1 MRTRNPFARSLFLT
15 LPARLSVD
23 RAGWDRARPGQRR
36 ADDADGDK
44 YRHQSGLWRRG
55 NAGAPYLNDYV
66 ELFNPS
72 NTPIPVNGWSI
83 QYTSPTGT
91 GLFSSNVVNLSG
103 SLSPGQ
109 YYLIRLASGGS
120 NGAALPPS
128 DATGTID
135 MGATN
140 GKIALVNTTIGLSCN
155 GGSTPCT
162 PSDLASIID
171 LVGYGSASFFEEV
184 VPLQQ

>member
-1 MRTRNPFARSLFLT
+1 MMQTGTNIVISQ
-15 LPARLSVD
+15 VY
-23 RAGWDRARPGQRR
+23 GG
-36 ADDADGDK
+36 G
-44 YRHQSGLWRRG
+44 G

-135 MGATN
+135 MGAYEYN
-140 GKIALVNTTIGLSCN
+140 SNSDPMG
-155 GGSTPCT
+155 CT
-162 PSDLASIID
+162 
-171 LVGYGSASFFEEV
+171 
-184 VPLQQ
+184 